1 MEGVGER
8 GNPDAVHANGNAGM
22 KTAISTPPPPG
33 QVLPARLVQ
42 GFGTIW
48 TVRSFLLLQ
57 IAMLLSMVS
66 IHFGLLIGGY
76 RHRSAGTA
84 ELVIAAVLIAAVLLP
99 WMPAPWSRRPATA
112 AQSFGILGVLVGL
125 STIAIGIG
133 PRTMLDFTLNVAL
146 LLTLIV
152 GLAITLR
159 RP

>member
-1 MEGVGER
+1 MEDMGECD
-8 GNPDAVHANGNAGM
+8 NPDVVRANGKPGM
-22 KTAISTPPPPG
+22 KTAVSTPAPPG
-33 QVLPARLVQ
+33 QVLPAHLVQ

-48 TVRSFLLLQ
+48 RVRRFLLLQ
-57 IAMLLSMVS
+57 IAILLSMVS

-84 ELVIAAVLIAAVLLP
+84 ELVIAAVLVAGLLLTWTP
-99 WMPAPWSRRPATA
+99 RPWSRRPATA
-112 AQSFGILGVLVGL
+112 VQSFGILGVLVGL

-152 GLAITLR
+152 GLAISLR
-159 RP
+159 